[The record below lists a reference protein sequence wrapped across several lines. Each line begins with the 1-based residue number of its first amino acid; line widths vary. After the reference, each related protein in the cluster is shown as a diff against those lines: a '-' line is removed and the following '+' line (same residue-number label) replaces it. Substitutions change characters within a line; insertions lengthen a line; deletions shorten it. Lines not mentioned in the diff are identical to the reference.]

1 MTESDKIKCEAL
13 KLTSNKVVTV
23 EVGPTRMRKIVK
35 QTVGEEKVK
44 ITGKVF
50 RGNFTKFNSFASRPS
65 TTLGL
70 STFYWVII
78 GSVSG
83 SLILIATISGICG
96 YKMHSGKN
104 ASDSPRKPSGGN
116 TFIRNDIQI
125 RNPDSKFWFS
135 SIKRKKNNAM
145 PLEELPVQNERI
157 KELEGVL
164 TLGEQQAL
172 EEKESA

>member
-1 MTESDKIKCEAL
+1 MGVTSDWEFNDKAHIELPISCSIESDQIKCGAL

-35 QTVGEEKVK
+35 QTVGEEKDK
-44 ITGKVF
+44 ITGKMF
-50 RGNFTKFNSFASRPS
+50 SGNFTKFNSFASRPS

-70 STFYWVII
+70 STFCWVII

-104 ASDSPRKPSGGN
+104 ASDSPRGN
-116 TFIRNDIQI
+116 TFIRNEIQV
-125 RNPDSKFWFS
+125 NPESKFRFCS
-135 SIKRKKNNAM
+135 
-145 PLEELPVQNERI
+145 
-157 KELEGVL
+157 
-164 TLGEQQAL
+164 
-172 EEKESA
+172 

>member
-1 MTESDKIKCEAL
+1 MWAL

-35 QTVGEEKVK
+35 QTVGEEKVR

-50 RGNFTKFNSFASRPS
+50 RGNFTKFNPLASQPS

-83 SLILIATISGICG
+83 SLILIATLSGICG

-104 ASDSPRKPSGGN
+104 AFNSPNKPSGGN
-116 TFIRNDIQI
+116 TFIRNEIQV
-125 RNPDSKFWFS
+125 NPESKFKFC
-135 SIKRKKNNAM
+135 SIRRKKNNDM
-145 PLEELPVQNERI
+145 RLEEVPIRSENI

-172 EEKESA
+172 EEKESC